1 MTEEEVELTE
11 LQASM
16 PSSKGGL
23 SYLSQ
28 TAPME
33 TKRNVE
39 TAAKGGACIP
49 NAIPKPAWSLR
60 RAFSFIGLF
69 DLLFEMPVFM
79 IVNKLA

>member
-33 TKRNVE
+33 AKRNVE
-39 TAAKGGACIP
+39 TAAKGG
-49 NAIPKPAWSLR
+49 L
-60 RAFSFIGLF
+60 AFERNSKTRLVGFFISRH
-69 DLLFEMPVFM
+69 V
-79 IVNKLA
+79 